1 MTDPEGWLLSNK
13 HKITLLA
20 RMWVNVDPCARLWKV
35 RWCSCCGKQC
45 NAPHKLKTEWPYDP
59 EIYSWVY
66 APILEN
72 KHANRYLNIHVHSS
86 IICNSNSQ
94 KVEATQVFNKWM
106 DKQNMVLEYSGTEIL
121 LSPLKTSNMCS
132 NMVEHYDEWD
142 KPFTKQEIMNDS
154 TYWGV
159 PSSQIQRQ
167 EVE

>member
-1 MTDPEGWLLSNK
+1 
-13 HKITLLA
+13 
-20 RMWVNVDPCARLWKV
+20 
-35 RWCSCCGKQC
+35 
-45 NAPHKLKTEWPYDP
+45 
-59 EIYSWVY
+59 
-66 APILEN
+66 
-72 KHANRYLNIHVHSS
+72 
-86 IICNSNSQ
+86 
-94 KVEATQVFNKWM
+94 M